1 MILLDLH
8 DSKSHEVRGLIRGH
22 VLMATIPGLRHLA
35 SLPRGMP
42 AQVGAAI
49 DVIVGMDSDYGH
61 DGLLSHLP

>member
-22 VLMATIPGLRHLA
+22 VLVPGLRHLA
-35 SLPRGMP
+35 SLPHGMP

-49 DVIVGMDSDYGH
+49 DVFVGMGSDYGH
-61 DGLLSHLP
+61 DGLLSRLS